1 MVRWLER
8 GLNLRPGDLGRGALL
23 CSCLFLIITS
33 YVVGK
38 VAGDALFLARFNAR
52 QLAYADICSAFV
64 VAVVIAAYVR
74 FGRRLSVLKLLV
86 SSMLFFASNCA
97 LFWVLSY
104 TYRPA
109 WLYPVFYVWV
119 KTFGVLAPAQIWTL
133 ANYVLTTRE
142 AKRVFGLI
150 GGGAISGWIFAGF
163 FSRTIA
169 KLFGTES
176 LLAGMACFLLVCA
189 ILIVFVWRSGR
200 VTLGE
205 DEELASHAVESGP
218 ASLRESLQL
227 VFSSPY
233 LRAIAGVICVSNLV
247 TNLTMWQFRAIAQ
260 QVLVHKD
267 ALAVFFGEFNL
278 YAGVASLCF
287 QLLLT
292 TRLLRRFGIG
302 KALFVL
308 PLAVLAGSVG
318 LLAVGTLAAVV
329 ALKGTDQVLR
339 YSVDKSTAE
348 LLYLPLPSRL
358 KIQVKWFIDTVIWRM
373 GDTLA
378 GLTVLVFATWL
389 RLPVVTLSWVVLGW
403 ISCWLL
409 AVFVARREYVLSLK
423 DCVGRHRLELEQLS
437 TPVLDRETSDLLA
450 ARLTASD
457 PNDILYALGLFE
469 AERRRAVHPAI
480 RGLLQHSAPEV
491 RRKALS
497 ILSSA
502 SDKAALP
509 QVERMVRDADLTVRT
524 EALLFLARHTHVDPL
539 SRIQEVGDFPD
550 FSVRSA
556 MVAYLARPGEAQNL
570 TAARHLLEAMANEP
584 GAENQRTRLEAAR
597 LLGILP
603 DCFDPLLSK
612 LLADAD
618 TEVAREAIRAAG
630 ILRKRRLVPDLLDQL
645 HKPAVAT
652 DAQNAL
658 AEFGDVILGTLG
670 DHLSDNSV
678 PLDVRRAI
686 PAVLVRIAT
695 PAAARVLME
704 NLLQSDTQLRFHV
717 ISALN
722 KLHRQ
727 HPEINRD
734 IQLLE
739 TVLLAEVLGHYR
751 SYQILHL
758 LDTGEERHFSD
769 ALRESMNQE
778 LERIFRLLG
787 LLYPHVDAHSAY
799 LGLQSKSASVHDNAL
814 EFLDNVLKAQ
824 LRDLLVPLLDGR
836 VTVAERASKASRL
849 IRVGMDKP
857 EEAILALISSDDPW
871 LRSCGAYA
879 IGSLGIKSLEDK
891 LNDCL
896 NHADPLL
903 RETARAAKLRL
914 GTQSES
920 AKA

>member
-1 MVRWLER
+1 MVRWVER

-38 VAGDALFLARFNAR
+38 VAGDALFLAHFNAR
-52 QLAYADICSAFV
+52 ELAYADICSAFV
-64 VAVVIAAYVR
+64 VALVIGAYVR
-74 FGRRLSVLKLLV
+74 FGRKLSVVKLLV
-86 SSMLFFASNCA
+86 TSMLFFASNCA

-119 KTFGVLAPAQIWTL
+119 KTFGVLAPAQVWTL

-169 KLFGTES
+169 KVFGTES
-176 LLAGMACFLLVCA
+176 LLAGMAFFLLLCA
-189 ILIVFVWRSGR
+189 VLIVLIWRSGVVR
-200 VTLGE
+200 LGGDQEEAAHAAQAGPGSLGE
-205 DEELASHAVESGP
+205 
-218 ASLRESLQL
+218 SLRL
-227 VFSSPY
+227 VFASPY
-233 LRAIAGVICVSNLV
+233 LRAIAGVICLSNLV

-278 YAGVASLCF
+278 YAGVASLAF

-292 TRLLRRFGIG
+292 SRLLRRFGIG

-308 PLAVLAGSVG
+308 PLAVMAGSIG

-329 ALKGTDQVLR
+329 ALKGADQVLR

-358 KIQVKWFIDTVIWRM
+358 KIQVKWFIDTVIWRA

-389 RLPVVTLSWVVLGW
+389 HLSAVTLSWVVLGW
-403 ISCWLL
+403 ITCWLV
-409 AVFVARREYVLSLK
+409 AVFGARREYVLSLK
-423 DCVGRHRLELEQLS
+423 DSVSRHRLELEQLS
-437 TPVLDRETSDLLA
+437 TPVLDRETSDVLA
-450 ARLTASD
+450 ASLTASD
-457 PNDILYALGLFE
+457 PGDVLYALGVFE
-469 AERRRAVHPAI
+469 AERHRAVHPVI
-480 RGLLQHSAPEV
+480 RSLLQHPAAEV
-491 RRKALS
+491 RQRALA
-497 ILSSA
+497 ILSSSA
-502 SDKAALP
+502 DKAILP
-509 QVERMVRDADLTVRT
+509 EVEQLVRDPDLSVRT
-524 EALLFLARHTHVDPL
+524 EALLFLSRHTLVDPL
-539 SRIQEVGDFPD
+539 TRIQEVGDFAD
-550 FSVRSA
+550 YSVRSA

-570 TAARHLLEAMANEP
+570 PAARHLLEAMVNEA
-584 GAENQRTRLEAAR
+584 GQENQRTRLEAAR
-597 LLGILP
+597 LLAVLP
-603 DCFDPLLSK
+603 DSFDPFLATLLT
-612 LLADAD
+612 DPD
-618 TEVAREAIRAAG
+618 TEVVREAIRCAG
-630 ILRKRRLVPDLLDQL
+630 TLRKRRLLPDLLDRL
-645 HKPAVAT
+645 T
-652 DAQNAL
+652 DASLTADAQEAL
-658 AEFGDVILGTLG
+658 AKFGDVIVGALG
-670 DHLSDNSV
+670 DELSDTSV
-678 PLDVRRAI
+678 PVGVRRAI
-686 PAVLVRIAT
+686 PAVLVRIGST
-695 PAAARVLME
+695 AAARVLME

-727 HPEINRD
+727 HPEIDRD

-739 TVLLAEVLGHYR
+739 TVLLAEILGHYR
-751 SYQILHL
+751 SYQILHML
-758 LDTGEERHFSD
+758 GSGEDRHLSE

-824 LRDLLVPLLDGR
+824 LRELLVPLLDGR
-836 VTVAERASKASRL
+836 VTVAERASRAGRL
-849 IRVGMDKP
+849 IRVAMDKP
-857 EEAILALISSDDPW
+857 EQAIMVLMTSEDPW

-879 IGSLGIKSLEDK
+879 IGTLGIKSLEEQ
-891 LNDCL
+891 LNQCL
-896 NHADPLL
+896 DHPDALL

-914 GTQSES
+914 APESRS

>member
-64 VAVVIAAYVR
+64 VALVISAYVR
-74 FGRRLSVLKLLV
+74 FGRKLSVVKLLV
-86 SSMLFFASNCA
+86 SSMVFFASNCA

-509 QVERMVRDADLTVRT
+509 EVERMVRDADLTVRT